1 MDKRQLTRETPADRK
16 RHDLL
21 LDVSECVAH
30 HMVEKHGL
38 DAEQAAAVGNEAADF
53 LMQKWRGQSIYIVGD
68 KQFQLRDRDREIF
81 ERFRRGNAD
90 ELGAEF
96 GISGMRVYQICAR
109 YRARLAAD
117 RLNATDKDKSGKPLG
132 ERITAQLSPEDI
144 ATRDAA
150 VGEALERGEN
160 KEEIATRFGLSI
172 STLSS
177 IHRKWQLDQAQ
188 ANKNVLAKAWH

>member
-1 MDKRQLTRETPADRK
+1 MDKRQPTCNTPADKK

-38 DAEQAAAVGNEAADF
+38 DAEQAAAVGNKTADF
-53 LMQKWRGQSIYIVGD
+53 LMQQWRGQTIYIVGD

-81 ERFRRGNAD
+81 ERLRRGNAD

-109 YRARLAAD
+109 YRARLKSD
-117 RLNATDKDKSGKPLG
+117 RLNATDKVKS
-132 ERITAQLSPEDI
+132 
-144 ATRDAA
+144 
-150 VGEALERGEN
+150 
-160 KEEIATRFGLSI
+160 
-172 STLSS
+172 
-177 IHRKWQLDQAQ
+177 
-188 ANKNVLAKAWH
+188 